1 MVLQMNNKITIIANG
16 KMNNADFYQEYVKD
30 SDIIICAD
38 GGANNAYKMNI
49 IPDYIIGDLDSID
62 ESIEAYFKKNHKTKI
77 INDQNQEKT
86 DLELAIS
93 LAESEKPDEI
103 FIFGAIGDRIDHTL
117 ANILNLIKIN
127 TEINVQIIDEK
138 NILQLVDKS
147 TLIKGSKDDIIS
159 IIPLTKIEGLSFE
172 GMKWP
177 VSNKNTKFGW
187 FGLSNR
193 FTKQKAKITFS
204 KGKLLIIKVRE

>member
-1 MVLQMNNKITIIANG
+1 MENKIAIIANG
-16 KMNNADFYQEYVKD
+16 TMSNTYFYQEYVKD
-30 SDIIICAD
+30 ASIIICAD

-62 ESIEAYFKKNHKTKI
+62 STTTTYFKKNHKTKI

-93 LAESEKPDEI
+93 LAESLHPDEI

-117 ANILNLIKIN
+117 ANILCLIKIN
-127 TEINVQIIDEK
+127 PEIKAKIIDEK
-138 NILQLVDKS
+138 NILELIDKS
-147 TLIKGSKDDIIS
+147 SEIKGSAEDIIS
-159 IIPLTKIEGLSFE
+159 VIPLTQIVGLSYE

-193 FTKQKAKITFS
+193 FTKRKAKISFS

>member
-1 MVLQMNNKITIIANG
+1 MDNKIAIIANG
-16 KMNNADFYQEYVKD
+16 TMKDADFYQEYVKD
-30 SDIIICAD
+30 VGIIICAD

-62 ESIEAYFKKNHKTKI
+62 STTTTYFKKNHKTKI

-93 LAESEKPDEI
+93 LAESLHPDEI

-117 ANILNLIKIN
+117 ANILCLTKIN
-127 TEINVQIIDEK
+127 PDITAKIIDEK
-138 NILQLVDKS
+138 NILELVDKPS
-147 TLIKGSKDDIIS
+147 EIKGYTEDIIS
-159 IIPLTKIEGLSFE
+159 VIPLTQIVGLSYE